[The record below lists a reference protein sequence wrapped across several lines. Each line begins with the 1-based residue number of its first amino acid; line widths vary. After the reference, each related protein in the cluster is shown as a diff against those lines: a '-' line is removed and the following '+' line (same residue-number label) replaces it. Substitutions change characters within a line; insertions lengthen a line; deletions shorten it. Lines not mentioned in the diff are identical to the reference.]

1 MTTDNNYSKVLLELK
16 TKYEQTL
23 AELEAQTNQL
33 KTKLN
38 SLSPLIE
45 NPALGADILSI
56 LQDASDSITPT
67 ATNSASTVIE
77 TVEPKTKSKSQK
89 AAPKASTSTSKK
101 STSTSKKPPS
111 QAKTKKTPQKKNT
124 GRSSSTKL
132 PMKKP
137 YDQMTKMDAIEKF
150 MQGNPGKV
158 IHTDNLI
165 KELFGELS
173 QEQHK
178 AERGRMKTA
187 MYRGV
192 RLKRWIKVPKKQ
204 MCFVYESHLAAE
216 SKKAT
221 TTKTQK
227 SRKKTK

>member
-67 ATNSASTVIE
+67 ATNSDSTVVE
-77 TVEPKTKSKSQK
+77 TVKPRTKSKSQK
-89 AAPKASTSTSKK
+89 AAPKTSTSTSKK

-137 YDQMTKMDAIEKF
+137 YDQMTKMDAI
-150 MQGNPGKV
+150 G
-158 IHTDNLI
+158 
-165 KELFGELS
+165 
-173 QEQHK
+173 
-178 AERGRMKTA
+178 
-187 MYRGV
+187 
-192 RLKRWIKVPKKQ
+192 
-204 MCFVYESHLAAE
+204 FVA
-216 SKKAT
+216 
-221 TTKTQK
+221 
-227 SRKKTK
+227 